1 MKPNSIH
8 TQKPAEA
15 EFPMPDDLTRL
26 VPGTELIRRTLEAVQ
41 TFLWSNKSSGTTVI
55 TRRFNPRILLAVLT
69 YSYATGLFG
78 SARIVQRC
86 EEETTFRRL
95 SDGIKLGHE
104 QLRLFRGQNSELV
117 KRCLAF
123 VIRQVCNQLISA
135 NPSKPPADQ
144 SNSTNGIPGVAA
156 FWNMA
161 LSQRDAERRF
171 RCAVQMDRTTSVAS
185 VREVPFGFCENG
197 LALTA

>member
-8 TQKPAEA
+8 TQKPDAA
-15 EFPMPDDLTRL
+15 EFPMPDDLTRFA
-26 VPGTELIRRTLEAVQ
+26 PGTELIRRTREAVQ
-41 TFLWSNKSSGTTVI
+41 TFLWSNESNGTTV
-55 TRRFNPRILLAVLT
+55 RARKFNPRALLAVLT

-78 SARIVQRC
+78 SARIVERC

-95 SDGIKLGHE
+95 SNGIKLGHE
-104 QLRLFRGQNSELV
+104 QLRVFRGQNSELV

-123 VIRQVCNQLISA
+123 VIRQVCNQLTTL
-135 NPSKPPADQ
+135 NPATPPKDQ
-144 SNSTNGIPGVAA
+144 SNSANGIPGVAA
-156 FWNMA
+156 FRNMA

-171 RCAVQMDRTTSVAS
+171 RCAVQMDRTGVAAS
-185 VREVPFGFCENG
+185 VGKVPFGFCESG